1 MSGRLQAALVLALLA
16 LASSESGGQDVQ
28 FPPGVLLLSRIK
40 RHVAQELEHLPE
52 YTCLET
58 VDRSL
63 SHGDSKGKPGKLE
76 PLDTLRLE
84 ILYSGRKE
92 LYASPGAHVF
102 RDESPAAF
110 IAGGMIGDGV
120 FATQL
125 QSIFVSG
132 TALFNFRG
140 EDTVARDHGWGR
152 AVKYDFLIPQNLS
165 GWNIHLLHAS
175 GVIGEK
181 GSFWADPETLELL
194 RIEVH
199 ADEVPPD
206 LRLADVI
213 ITSDYARMRIGAE
226 DIMLPQAA
234 EMRLLELGGN
244 EYFDQ
249 FEYTHCRSYQAE
261 SSISFNDVDAS
272 PKPAPA
278 AATPAPASV
287 PGISGNL
294 PAGLDVPITLTTGV
308 DNNSTVG
315 TLLEGQV
322 SANVDFKGKTVI
334 PKGAPIHGRIRR
346 LERYAEA
353 GGYYVVGLEFTDVE
367 AGDSFWRFYADLKS
381 ASGAPGL
388 EWLISTGRTQNL
400 FDGFQSTTETIRL
413 PDLPGVGSFFIRAAR
428 FVLPAGFRMQWKTRT
443 MGR

>member
-1 MSGRLQAALVLALLA
+1 MSGRLQAALVVALVTLV
-16 LASSESGGQDVQ
+16 SSQSGGQDLQ
-28 FPPGVLLLSRIK
+28 YPPGVLLLSRIK
-40 RHVAQELEHLPE
+40 RHVARELEHLPE

-125 QSIFVSG
+125 QTIFVSE

-140 EDTVARDHGWGR
+140 DDTVARDHGWGR
-152 AVKYDFLIPQNLS
+152 AVKYDFRVPVNLS

-199 ADEVPPD
+199 ADEVPPG
-206 LRLADVI
+206 LPLADVI
-213 ITSDYARMRIGAE
+213 LTSDYARMRIGTE

-234 EMRLLELGGN
+234 ELRLLELNGR
-244 EYFDQ
+244 EYLDL
-249 FEYTHCRSYQAE
+249 FEYTHCHAYQAQ
-261 SSISFNDVDAS
+261 SSISFNEVDLAS
-272 PKPAPA
+272 PKPAPEPA
-278 AATPAPASV
+278 APGPASL

-294 PAGLDVPITLTTGV
+294 PAGLQVPITLTTAV

-315 TLLEGQV
+315 TMLEGQV

-334 PKGAPIHGRIRR
+334 PKGAPVHGRVRR
-346 LERYAEA
+346 LERYRDA
-353 GGYYVVGLEFTDVE
+353 GEYYVVGLEFTEVE
-367 AGDSFWRFYADLKS
+367 AGGSLWRFYADLKS
-381 ASGAPGL
+381 ASGAPV
-388 EWLISTGRTQNL
+388 EWLMSTGGSRAIAN
-400 FDGFQSTTETIRL
+400 GYQSHTETIRL
-413 PDLPGVGSFFIRAAR
+413 PDLPGVGSFFVRGAR
-428 FVLPAGFRMQWKTRT
+428 FALPVGFRMEWKTRALAQ
-443 MGR
+443 